1 MVNDVVENMLKNA
14 RPLKTNLHYIHNF
27 GKTVTCNL
35 LTTWVVLCKSSTQL
49 TYVVVGEFCMRLIYT
64 VQLKF

>member
-35 LTTWVVLCKSSTQL
+35 LTT
-49 TYVVVGEFCMRLIYT
+49 
-64 VQLKF
+64 